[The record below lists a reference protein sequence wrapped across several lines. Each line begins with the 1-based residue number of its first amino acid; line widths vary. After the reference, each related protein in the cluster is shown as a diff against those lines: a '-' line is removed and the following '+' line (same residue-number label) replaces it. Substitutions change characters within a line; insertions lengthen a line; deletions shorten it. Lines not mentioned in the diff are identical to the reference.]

1 VSTCDTVHQKSAFLI
16 HSNIAGIQLWEHG
29 GYDNY
34 KCHGPYTAGWGCCS
48 ASWHPSVLGHELR
61 AAHYTF
67 MWLAVYKDALEHVLK
82 HLTDNDG
89 GHVNAA
95 DELLVKIDRHI
106 NHEQKHT
113 QTTAYFP
120 SDYSD
125 NMSCLTTFH
134 PISDTESDLDRYY
147 VKNNVDKPVFKKSIF
162 EDLMDKSIVTKALA
176 GGYQDFKYIYYGNK
190 DSMPL
195 SIKVHV
201 KQEGVVFLC
210 QPPGFW
216 GKLPDGF
223 KNFWD
228 ADTKIYLQHDVA
240 NFDKLQTFKELSE
253 PHSDNIFHSAYEFNM
268 ESAKVKT
275 YTNKVPGDSQNLC
288 VQFDEKFKAGT
299 HVLTI
304 VPTTAD
310 NILISTIIIP

>member
-1 VSTCDTVHQKSAFLI
+1 MAFIL
-16 HSNIAGIQLWEHG
+16 SGIQLWEHG
-29 GYDNY
+29 GYDTY

-61 AAHYTF
+61 ASHYAFT
-67 MWLAVYKDALEHVLK
+67 WLAVYKDALEHVLK
-82 HLTDNDG
+82 HLNDNSG
-89 GHVNAA
+89 SNNVNAA
-95 DELLVKIDRHI
+95 DDLLVKIDRHI

-113 QTTAYFP
+113 QMTAYFP

-125 NMSCLTTFH
+125 NMSCMTTFH
-134 PISDTESDLDRYY
+134 PISDAESDLDKYY
-147 VKNNVDKPVFKKSIF
+147 VKNNVDKPLFKKTIF
-162 EDLMDKSIVTKALA
+162 EDLMDKGIVSKARA

-195 SIKVHV
+195 SIKIHV
-201 KQEGVVFLC
+201 KKEGIVFLC

-228 ADTKIYLQHDVA
+228 ANTKIYLNSDVE
-240 NFDKLQTFKELSE
+240 NYDKLQTFKDLLE
-253 PHSDNIFHSAYEFNM
+253 PNAVNAGHVPFNFNM
-268 ESAKVKT
+268 DLGKVKA
-275 YTNKVPGDSQNLC
+275 YTNKIPGDSQNLC
-288 VQFDEKFKAGT
+288 VQFDEKFKTGV

-304 VPTTAD
+304 VPSTAD
-310 NILISTIIIP
+310 NILISTIITP